1 MAPSTWLISF
11 IPIASYHASILIIF
25 GLICLCYG
33 GHILVPSTLALAQ
46 KLKLSPAVIAVII
59 IAGGTSAPELIV
71 SVQAAFYDSAAIALG
86 NVIGSNLANSWLV
99 LGLGALIA
107 PICLISPHAYRDGWV
122 MTGLSALL
130 LVSLLLFGALTLVPA
145 LLLLAVTFIYLRHII
160 RADETHTDDEIPQD
174 ASFAKASLMSLIAI
188 LALLAGADMV
198 VSGGQNLARQA
209 GISEGTIG
217 LTIVAIG
224 TSLPEIAAVI
234 ASQLK
239 GRTDIALGNV
249 LGSNIFN
256 VGLILGLAAL
266 VQPLPIGQGIGLASL
281 VFLAAATALLM
292 VMIYAKMTIRKRV
305 AIVFVGFYF
314 LFLNQQF

>member
-1 MAPSTWLISF
+1 MTPSSWLISF
-11 IPIASYHASILIIF
+11 LPASSWQAPLLIIL
-25 GLICLCYG
+25 GLMALSYG
-33 GHILVPSTLALAQ
+33 GHILVPSTIHLAQ
-46 KLKLSPAVIAVII
+46 KFKLSPAVIAVIV

-71 SVQAAFYDSAAIALG
+71 SVQAALYDSAAIALG

-107 PICLISPHAYRDGWV
+107 PISLISPHAYRDGLV
-122 MTGLSALL
+122 MTGLVIILLASLFIFNALTILPALILL
-130 LVSLLLFGALTLVPA
+130 LITLY
-145 LLLLAVTFIYLRHII
+145 YLRHII
-160 RADETHTDDEIPQD
+160 RADEVSAEEEASQD
-174 ASFAKASLMSLIAI
+174 GSLAKALFMSG
-188 LALLAGADMV
+188 LALLSLLIGADMV
-198 VSGGQNLARQA
+198 VTGGQSLARQA

-224 TSLPEIAAVI
+224 TSLPEITAVI

-266 VQPLPIGQGIGLASL
+266 VQPLPMGQGINLPSL
-281 VFLAAATALLM
+281 LFLAIATASLM
-292 VMIYAKMTIRKRV
+292 VMIYAKMTIRKRM
-305 AIVFVGFYF
+305 AFVFVGFYF

>member
-1 MAPSTWLISF
+1 
-11 IPIASYHASILIIF
+11 
-25 GLICLCYG
+25 
-33 GHILVPSTLALAQ
+33 
-46 KLKLSPAVIAVII
+46 
-59 IAGGTSAPELIV
+59 
-71 SVQAAFYDSAAIALG
+71 
-86 NVIGSNLANSWLV
+86 
-99 LGLGALIA
+99 
-107 PICLISPHAYRDGWV
+107 
-122 MTGLSALL
+122 MTELSALL

-160 RADETHTDDEIPQD
+160 RVDETHTDDEIPQD
-174 ASFAKASLMSLIAI
+174 TSFAEASLMSLIAI

-256 VGLILGLAAL
+256 VGLTLGLAAL
-266 VQPLPIGQGIGLASL
+266 VQPLPIGQGIGLTSL